1 MIFFDELLLF
11 KFIRRS
17 CSILM
22 EEGYLYLEECFICE
36 KKVFCIELCEVLMM

>member
-22 EEGYLYLEECFICE
+22 EEGFLYLEECFIWE